1 MGQTLKST
9 NSSKM
14 LQILVLLI
22 RMVDKEETVVDK
34 GEEDAGMVVIVDPL
48 VKFVSN
54 KDTRF

>member
-34 GEEDAGMVVIVDPL
+34 GEEDAEMVVIVDPL

-54 KDTRF
+54 KDTRL